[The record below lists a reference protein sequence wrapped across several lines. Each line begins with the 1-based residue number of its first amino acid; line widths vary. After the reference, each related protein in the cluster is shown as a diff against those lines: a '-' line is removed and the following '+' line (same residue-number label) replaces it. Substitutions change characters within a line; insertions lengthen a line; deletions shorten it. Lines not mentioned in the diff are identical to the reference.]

1 MKMRTKTVCAN
12 CIFKS
17 LRSVEFSVT
26 YFIKDLSVCVEV
38 LIYSTSLFLVT
49 TIMDESFSIVFK
61 FRQ

>member
-38 LIYSTSLFLVT
+38 LIYSTSLLLVT
-49 TIMDESFSIVFK
+49 TIMVEHFL
-61 FRQ
+61 